1 MAVLKIKN
9 SVEVVE
15 LNTVYCIGKN
25 YADHVKEMEIEGLD
39 NSIPETPVIFLKP
52 SNAVNVPGN
61 KITIPEFNGKPISNN
76 LQNEA
81 ELVIVIGKD
90 AENVTEDKAFDC
102 IKGFAVGIDFT
113 LRDLQTQ
120 MKKQGK
126 PWAVAKGFKTSS
138 PVSEIILKEYLPNVN
153 DLVIKLTVND
163 ELKQNGRTSQMI
175 FSIKYIVSY
184 ISHIFGLKK
193 GDLIFTGTPSGV
205 STLKKGDNVTAEI
218 EGIGSLSVII
228 D

>member
-1 MAVLKIKN
+1 MTVLKIKN
-9 SVEVVE
+9 SAESVEV
-15 LNTVYCIGKN
+15 NTVYCIGKN
-25 YADHVKEMEIEGLD
+25 YADHVKEMHIEGLD

-61 KITIPEFNGKPISNN
+61 RITIPEYSGKPISND

-90 AENVTEDKAFDC
+90 GENIPEEDAFEY

-113 LRDLQTQ
+113 LRDIQTL

-138 PVSEIILKEYLPNVN
+138 PVSEITLKEDLLNVY
-153 DLVIKLTVND
+153 DLAIKLAVNG

-184 ISHIFGLKK
+184 LSHIFGLKK
-193 GDLIFTGTPSGV
+193 GDLIFTGTPAGV
-205 STLKKGDNVTAEI
+205 STLKKGDKVTAEI
-218 EGIGSLSVII
+218 EGIGSLNVTIG
-228 D
+228 

>member
-9 SVEVVE
+9 SIEVVE

-90 AENVTEDKAFDC
+90 AENVTEDKSFDC

-184 ISHIFGLKK
+184 ISQIFGLKK